1 MINLGLGL
9 LAASIAALTIESCG
23 LALVLFS
30 IAVWLILHA

>member
-1 MINLGLGL
+1 MISLGLGL
-9 LAASIAALTIESCG
+9 IVASIVALTIDSVG